1 MMKPADLRH
10 GDDAATWRGIDDSGL
25 GTVVVERL
33 VWARGVVVG
42 EVGTQEPAE
51 MRLVQNEEVVEALAA
66 NGADDPLDKRVLPG
80 RARGD
85 ADLVDPHPFDSPH
98 ELLAVDRVSITKQES
113 RSRIVRE
120 RLDDLLSG
128 PDCRRVIG
136 DVEMEELAAIVPEDD
151 EDEEEPE
158 RER

>member
-1 MMKPADLRH
+1 
-10 GDDAATWRGIDDSGL
+10 
-25 GTVVVERL
+25 
-33 VWARGVVVG
+33 
-42 EVGTQEPAE
+42 
-51 MRLVQNEEVVEALAA
+51 
-66 NGADDPLDKRVLPG
+66 
-80 RARGD
+80 
-85 ADLVDPHPFDSPH
+85 VDPHPFDSPH